1 MPAKLLAFRKTK
13 WFPHWKLQE
22 KVVFSSEHPTLQRL
36 VDAFGVVRGGWPSPP
51 PSDGLLTIDEPGAS
65 SDWRLHRKNELQIL
79 SGNAGCAASSDPY
92 PLTVYVHV
100 RHGSTLEAIEY
111 WFFYY
116 YDAWNLW
123 SLHQTHEG
131 DWEHI
136 TVFLRR
142 KAHNGPEAA
151 LPVGVQYAWHKDS
164 STIAWPE
171 TERCSDPCTLPTSPA
186 PAPPS
191 QEHPLVFVGLGSHA
205 SYPFQDTWFPS
216 TIAMGERIEG
226 ADVATGDT
234 VSPAARLVALGTNDR
249 SFLPNLP
256 ISGEKR
262 GRPGGAQLMW
272 GERGSR
278 VPYWSEIHGSGP
290 LSPQQ
295 QGDNFSDPSEGTGK
309 AQPLV
314 SLFGGSGIC
323 TTSGRA
329 IDAWWGSPT
338 SMPNESLYRLG
349 VFGSSEVLTSGAD
362 GRDHYLTSYDTN
374 TVPNMTN
381 DTADKHLA
389 CATPRGARTV
399 RLTQLLLSLHAKP
412 ADLAARNAWAWQ
424 VHFPSRAEEAGAP
437 PATAVAPVTLLYC
450 YDGKWWR
457 AVFKGVP
464 RNAQDA
470 VLQGTPAQPSLGID
484 QNGDGVVE
492 AGHVQSPVSRDQVRR
507 VSFLTHSC

>member
-1 MPAKLLAFRKTK
+1 MSSRPALGLVIPLCIAILGAAVASGAAATSVHSTAAGSSCSVVAGSGSVLSSADSALACRFAPRLVFTPGEAYEERDLSIALAPVCDGGTKMPAKLLAFRKTK

-295 QGDNFSDPSEGTGK
+295 QGDISQTPRKGRGRHSPSCRCSVE
-309 AQPLV
+309 AV
-314 SLFGGSGIC
+314 SAPRAGARSTLGGAARRRCRTSRC
-323 TTSGRA
+323 T
-329 IDAWWGSPT
+329 D
-338 SMPNESLYRLG
+338 
-349 VFGSSEVLTSGAD
+349 SEYSGAL
-362 GRDHYLTSYDTN
+362 R
-374 TVPNMTN
+374 
-381 DTADKHLA
+381 
-389 CATPRGARTV
+389 C
-399 RLTQLLLSLHAKP
+399 
-412 ADLAARNAWAWQ
+412 
-424 VHFPSRAEEAGAP
+424 
-437 PATAVAPVTLLYC
+437 
-450 YDGKWWR
+450 
-457 AVFKGVP
+457 
-464 RNAQDA
+464 
-470 VLQGTPAQPSLGID
+470 
-484 QNGDGVVE
+484 
-492 AGHVQSPVSRDQVRR
+492 
-507 VSFLTHSC
+507 